1 MKKQSSQAELH
12 VKKEPFLIFQFVK
25 LEGIRTKKAYESDR
39 FISPIFGSSV
49 KDVVAVPFMVK
60 DTGDTIRRFDAFR
73 TKHKLSTDE
82 AKEKYGSKYYEF
94 TNIVS
99 HKTREEYFG
108 ESDYTPR
115 PEPKKKEPIKPSLI
129 SPIGAHYVDKTAG
142 QGKTNPF
149 VSKPTP
155 KVVDMT
161 PEEETEM
168 PSVETK
174 PRDELPSFSTFS
186 RKQFSKPE
194 VKDVISSDF
203 GGMTQNDESFEE
215 DDGLIDDINNEQ
227 DEPVH
232 FEYHQPSYTYPDV
245 RMFSK
250 KDRDLDEKP
259 DWLLDQIDV
268 INATLE
274 QFGIEGSV
282 NGSKKGP
289 TVTRYEIALEP
300 GVNVKRI
307 SNIADNLMMSLASK
321 SIRIEA
327 PIPGKPYVGL
337 EVPNVKPEIVAFGNV
352 VDTPEFMED
361 HHPLKV
367 ALGVDID
374 GENIYVDIQAMPHGL
389 IAGATNSGKSVCVN
403 TILCSLLL
411 KNSPEDL
418 RLILIDP
425 KMVELS
431 AYNDLPHLIT
441 PVITDAKM
449 AAQALN
455 WATVEM
461 DKRYKKFA
469 RSRSRDIKG
478 YNQNIMRGIVDGDKM
493 PYIVIVIDELADLM
507 MTSPHE
513 VEDAIQRI
521 TQKARAAGIHL
532 LVATQRPTTDVV
544 KGTIKSNI
552 PARIAFRV
560 ASFVDSTTILDGAG
574 AETLLGKGDMLLK
587 RADRTH
593 RLQGAYIPD
602 DEIYHITDFIR
613 EHYAANYTFKHEDL
627 KKQVE
632 SKEIVNDDLFED
644 VAYYVVE
651 TQNASINNIQKQ
663 FEIGFNRAQKL
674 IEMLEY
680 YEIVSESQGT
690 KARDVLVTYSELKE
704 ILENSK

>member
-1 MKKQSSQAELH
+1 MRKQNHQAQLH
-12 VKKEPFLIFQFVK
+12 IKKEPFLIFQFVK

-73 TKHKLSTDE
+73 TKHKLSEDE
-82 AKEKYGSKYYEF
+82 AKQKYGSKYYEF

-115 PEPKKKEPIKPSLI
+115 PEPKKKDPVKVSLI

-142 QGKTNPF
+142 ESKANPF
-149 VSKPTP
+149 VRKQAP
-155 KVVDMT
+155 KTVDMA
-161 PEEETEM
+161 PELEDQQSTE
-168 PSVETK
+168 SSKV
-174 PRDELPSFSTFS
+174 RDDMPSFSTFS

-203 GGMTQNDESFEE
+203 GGVQSPSYTKEDEAE
-215 DDGLIDDINNEQ
+215 DQFVEDVNQPNEK
-227 DEPVH
+227 VR

-259 DWLLDQIDV
+259 DWLLEQIDV

-300 GVNVKRI
+300 GVNVKRV
-307 SNIADNLMMSLASK
+307 SNISDNLMMSLASK

-352 VDTPEFMED
+352 VDTSDFMED
-361 HHPLKV
+361 KNHPLKV

-455 WATVEM
+455 WATIEM

-469 RSRSRDIKG
+469 RSRSRDIRG
-478 YNQNIMRGIVDGDKM
+478 YNDNVKRGIVDGEKM

-602 DEIYHITDFIR
+602 NEIYKITDFIR
-613 EHYAANYTFKHEDL
+613 ERYTANYTFAHEDL
-627 KKQVE
+627 KKQIE
-632 SKEIVNDDLFED
+632 TKEIVTDELFDD

-674 IEMLEY
+674 VEMLEY
-680 YEIVSESQGT
+680 YDIVSKSQGT
-690 KARDVLVTYSELKE
+690 KARDVLVNYQELKE
-704 ILENSK
+704 ILKK